1 MCHTRGGTAN
11 DVFDTLKVISPKRK
25 EKHPAVF
32 KPPPKQKHQNHYSL
46 GLIIFQVVCK
56 PPPPPKNLFTIITR
70 QTTFANNASTV
81 I

>member
-46 GLIIFQVVCK
+46 GLIIFQVVRK
-56 PPPPPKNLFTIITR
+56 PPPPQEPFHNNHKTNNLR
-70 QTTFANNASTV
+70 Q
-81 I
+81 